1 MRDSITNAFDRHCK
15 AGRAGCWVLA
25 LALTMGVSPLAGEPA
40 VSSSRY
46 LLVVDTSRSM
56 RNRSRAMLQTVQDL
70 LNSGMQGQLS
80 GGETLG
86 VWTFNEDLYTGRFP
100 LQVWAPQEQKAI
112 ARRILGF
119 LKAQACEK
127 QPSLDKV
134 MPAIQDVVKESELI
148 TVILISAGDA
158 KIHGTPFDD
167 PINDYYARWHNE
179 QQAGRVP
186 LVTILRARNGK
197 MLRCSVRPAA
207 GPMEFPPLP
216 PPEAGVV
223 RTEPPAAARPAPAPP
238 PQSVPPQ
245 MAPPLILSG
254 RKLHPETTQ
263 PPNTEAPVVRTEPP
277 AAVPP
282 APAPPP
288 QSVPPQTTPP
298 LILSGKKLQPET
310 AQPPNTEAPVVRTE
324 LPAGVP
330 PAPAPP
336 PQSVPPQTTPPLIL
350 SGKKLQPET
359 AQPQKAEAP
368 VVRTEPPAG
377 VPPAPVPP
385 PQSVP
390 PQTNPPLILSG
401 KKLQPET
408 AEPPKAEAPIVKADS
423 SLARSEPSATAPTPP
438 GRAAPIAQPA
448 FILSHAR
455 PISLWAGGILAGG
468 CCLAF
473 GLFRLRRAREVSRLS
488 LITRSLDSGTN
499 KPPGSAPPEKERGR

>member
-15 AGRAGCWVLA
+15 AGRAGCWTLA

-112 ARRILGF
+112 VRRILGF

-134 MPAIQDVVKESELI
+134 VPAIQDVVKESELI

-263 PPNTEAPVVRTEPP
+263 PPNTEAPVVRTE
-277 AAVPP
+277 
-282 APAPPP
+282 
-288 QSVPPQTTPP
+288 
-298 LILSGKKLQPET
+298 
-310 AQPPNTEAPVVRTE
+310 

-359 AQPQKAEAP
+359 
-368 VVRTEPPAG
+368 T
-377 VPPAPVPP
+377 
-385 PQSVP
+385 
-390 PQTNPPLILSG
+390 
-401 KKLQPET
+401 
-408 AEPPKAEAPIVKADS
+408 EPPKAEAPIVKVDS

-455 PISLWAGGILAGG
+455 PVSLWAGGILAGG

-499 KPPGSAPPEKERGR
+499 KPPGSAPPGKEKGR

>member
-15 AGRAGCWVLA
+15 AGWAGCWVLA

-46 LLVVDTSRSM
+46 LLVVNTSRSM

-134 MPAIQDVVKESELI
+134 VPAIQDVVKESDLI

-216 PPEAGVV
+216 PPEAGAV
-223 RTEPPAAARPAPAPP
+223 RTGPPAAARPAPAPP

-310 AQPPNTEAPVVRTE
+310 AQPQNTEAPVGRTE
-324 LPAGVP
+324 MA
-330 PAPAPP
+330 
-336 PQSVPPQTTPPLIL
+336 T
-350 SGKKLQPET
+350 
-359 AQPQKAEAP
+359 
-368 VVRTEPPAG
+368 G

-390 PQTNPPLILSG
+390 LQTTPPLVLSG

-408 AEPPKAEAPIVKADS
+408 AEPPKAEAPIVKVNS
-423 SLARSEPSATAPTPP
+423 SVARSEPSTTAPTPP
-438 GRAAPIAQPA
+438 GRAAPIAQSA

-499 KPPGSAPPEKERGR
+499 KPPGSAPPGNEKGR